1 MPVSC
6 PSRALRQT
14 FGHIIPRLLRHPSFH
29 AKLFNL
35 KSNIAITAIASVSA
49 LGNHPDEIWRNY
61 LSEDTCIS
69 YQAAEGEDF
78 LLARIPAPLQAEIQQ
93 LRQADPNYLELDD
106 CVLYAIFVARQ
117 ATRCAGWDE
126 GASFGINLGSSRG
139 ATHLFEKYYREFLQN
154 GSASKLASPSTTL
167 GNISSWVAHDLK
179 AQGPEIS
186 HSVTCSTALHA
197 MLNALAWLGSGMETQ
212 FLAGGSEAPLTA
224 FTLHQ
229 MRALKIYAQLPSTYP
244 CRALDLAKT
253 RNSMVL
259 GEGAAVA
266 CLEIGARPD
275 ALAYIAS
282 VGYASDEAH
291 CSTAISTDA
300 RCFQKSMK
308 MALGTLAP
316 GEIDAI
322 VMHAPGTILGD
333 ASEWRAIEKVFG
345 NQLPMLTSNK
355 WKIGHT
361 LGASGMLSLQLAV
374 LMMQHQ
380 HFIPVPYIPA
390 QKLKKQINKILVNAV
405 GFGGNAVSI
414 LLSR

>member
-1 MPVSC
+1 M
-6 PSRALRQT
+6 
-14 FGHIIPRLLRHPSFH
+14 
-29 AKLFNL
+29 
-35 KSNIAITAIASVSA
+35 KSNIAISAIASVSA
-49 LGNHPDEIWRNY
+49 LGSRPEEIWQNY
-61 LSEDTCIS
+61 LSEQTCIS
-69 YQAAEGEDF
+69 SQNINGEDF
-78 LLARIPAPLQAEIQQ
+78 LLARIPAQLQAEIQQ
-93 LRQADPNYLELDD
+93 LRQADPNYLALDAS
-106 CVLYAIFVARQ
+106 VLYAMFAARQ
-117 ATRCAGWDE
+117 ATRGAGWGE
-126 GASFGINLGSSRG
+126 RASFGINLGSSRG
-139 ATHLFEKYYREFLQN
+139 ATHLFEKYYQEFLQN
-154 GSASKLASPSTTL
+154 HSASALASPSTTL
-167 GNISSWVAHDLK
+167 GNISSWVAHELK

-186 HSVTCSTALHA
+186 HSVTCSSALHA
-197 MLNALAWLGSGMETQ
+197 VLNAVAWLRSGMETQ

-244 CRALDLAKT
+244 CRALDLEKT
-253 RNSMVL
+253 RNSMAL

-266 CLEIGARPD
+266 CLEIGTRPD
-275 ALAYIAS
+275 ALAYIAA
-282 VGYASDEAH
+282 VGYASDDAH
-291 CSTAISTDA
+291 SSTAISQDA
-300 RCFQKSMK
+300 SCFQKSMK

-333 ASEWRAIEKVFG
+333 ASEWRAIKKVFG
-345 NQLPMLTSNK
+345 SSLPMLTSNK

-390 QKLKKQINKILVNAV
+390 QKLRKQINKILVNAV

-414 LLSR
+414 LLSNEPS